1 MQEGVKSSF
10 SDFWRGGCDAAGCEK
25 QFFGIQEATSCAIV
39 FHKVALYSMLRGSF
53 ARDSA
58 HSPATASV
66 RASRGIQHT
75 RIGRAL
81 SGGRTESGE
90 GECAGLSFIIIWSV
104 GFRVKSYLLG

>member
-1 MQEGVKSSF
+1 MTR
-10 SDFWRGGCDAAGCEK
+10 RG
-25 QFFGIQEATSCAIV
+25 
-39 FHKVALYSMLRGSF
+39 F

-58 HSPATASV
+58 HSPAKASA

-90 GECAGLSFIIIWSV
+90 GECAGLSLMLDGFVYIILDGAEYV
-104 GFRVKSYLLG
+104 DG